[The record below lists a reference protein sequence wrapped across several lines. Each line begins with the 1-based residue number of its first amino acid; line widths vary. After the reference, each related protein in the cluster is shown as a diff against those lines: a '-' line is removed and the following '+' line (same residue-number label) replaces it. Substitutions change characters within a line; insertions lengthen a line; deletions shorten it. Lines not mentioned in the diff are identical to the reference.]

1 MKRNTKFILTTVLII
16 TLLAAIFSTA
26 MIYIMTS
33 PKAAK
38 APPQPVTEMTLLDIN
53 NQ

>member
-16 TLLAAIFSTA
+16 TLLAAIFSAA

-38 APPQPVTEMTLLDIN
+38 APPQPVTEITLLDIN